1 MFLLTHIISYVFG
14 HVFHHVFSHI
24 ISSSMFLCHVF
35 LYHLNHHQG
44 YDLWCGT
51 GFEFLT
57 PGASGERSI
66 QVMLEESQRRK
77 EEEAKGLYLGLTWM
91 SCWKL
96 GSMVNGSMGYFT
108 YKWGMNWGYNL
119 PIV

>member
-1 MFLLTHIISYVFG
+1 MFLLTHII
-14 HVFHHVFSHI
+14 FSMFLA
-24 ISSSMFLCHVF
+24 MFLCHVF

-77 EEEAKGLYLGLTWM
+77 EEEAKGLYLGLTE
-91 SCWKL
+91 KGL
-96 GSMVNGSMGYFT
+96 LEVDGSMVNGSMGYFT